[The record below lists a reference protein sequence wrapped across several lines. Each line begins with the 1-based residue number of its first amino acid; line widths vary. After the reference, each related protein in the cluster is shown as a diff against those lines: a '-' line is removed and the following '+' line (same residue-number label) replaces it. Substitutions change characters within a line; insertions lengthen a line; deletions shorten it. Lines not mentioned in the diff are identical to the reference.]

1 VEVPPMTASLTRPGT
16 STVNARNLA
25 YLDAHLE
32 RYISS
37 GKLTGTLTVVY
48 HRGQVAHW
56 SAQGLR
62 DRERG
67 KPVEDDTIFRIYSM
81 TKPIASVALMQLY
94 ERGLVQL
101 DDPVHHYIP
110 SWEKLRVYQSGSY
123 PDFQTTPCERPMTV
137 RDLLTHQSGLTYGYV
152 PVPGP
157 QAGRQRGATAV
168 AAAYRQVGIGRA
180 ANPTLQHMIHALAE
194 LPLEFS
200 PGTAWNYGVSTDV
213 LGYLV
218 EMISGQRLDTYLQEQ
233 IFEPLDMTDTAF
245 WVRPHQAERLATNY
259 RASEDGVG
267 IEIFD
272 DAATSEFLREPT
284 FLSGGGGLVSTAGDY
299 LRFCQMLLGNGRLEG
314 ARILGRK
321 TLELMTKNHLTGN
334 RSIADVNHSGEYSSS
349 YAGNGFGLGFAVG
362 LDTADGQ
369 ISGTPGQYYWSGAAG
384 TLFWIDP
391 MEELVVV
398 FMTQYMASSPVARYN
413 VARELRAILYGALE

>member
-1 VEVPPMTASLTRPGT
+1 MTATVARSGT
-16 STVNARNLA
+16 DTVHARNLA
-25 YLDAHLE
+25 YLDEHLQ

-37 GKLTGTLTVVY
+37 GTLTGTLTVVY

-67 KPVEDDTIFRIYSM
+67 QPVTDDTIFRIYSM

-101 DDPVHHYIP
+101 DDPVHCYIP
-110 SWEKLRVYQSGSY
+110 SWEKLHVFQSGSY
-123 PDFQTTPCERPMTV
+123 PELQTTPCERPMTV

-152 PVPGP
+152 PVPSAS
-157 QAGRQRGATAV
+157 QAHARDHERGTTAV

-180 ANPTLQHMIHALAE
+180 ATPTLQHMIDALSE

-200 PGTAWNYGVSTDV
+200 PGTAWNYSVSTDV
-213 LGYLV
+213 VGYLV
-218 EMISGQRLDTYLQEQ
+218 EIVSGQRFDSYLQEQ
-233 IFEPLDMTDTAF
+233 IFEPLGMTDTAF
-245 WVRPHQAERLATNY
+245 WVQPHQAERLATNY
-259 RASEDGVG
+259 RASEDDAG
-267 IEIFD
+267 IEVVD
-272 DAATSEFLREPT
+272 DAATSPFLHEPT

-299 LRFCQMLLGNGRLEG
+299 LRFCQMLLGNGQLDG
-314 ARILGRK
+314 ARIIGRK

-334 RSIADVNHSGEYSSS
+334 RSIAGAVASGEYHPS

-369 ISGTPGQYYWSGAAG
+369 ISGTPGQYHWSGAAG

-391 MEELVVV
+391 VEDLAVV
-398 FMTQYMASSPVARYN
+398 FMTQYMAWSPAPRYN
-413 VARELRAILYGALE
+413 LARELRAIVYGALE